1 MIARL
6 IARLKA
12 MWLGPELAAELQH
25 WVFFHDQIN
34 DSDVAEAK
42 ALLARIPGDGA

>member
-6 IARLKA
+6 RARLKA
-12 MWLGPELAAELQH
+12 MWLGPQLAAELQH

-34 DSDVAEAK
+34 DADVAQAQ
-42 ALLARIPGDGA
+42 ALLARIPGEGA